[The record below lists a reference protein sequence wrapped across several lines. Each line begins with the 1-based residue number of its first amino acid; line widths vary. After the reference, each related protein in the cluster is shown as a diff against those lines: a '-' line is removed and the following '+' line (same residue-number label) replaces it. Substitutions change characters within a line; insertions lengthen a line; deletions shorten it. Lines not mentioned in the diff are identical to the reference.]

1 MKRKKL
7 EAYNE
12 LIEIM
17 QELQDLGERAES
29 ITREHF
35 PDEMGWAR
43 AYRIFDFGNSVN
55 PYDNTFEKLLGNIE
69 KEEDERRQM
78 DRESETFHEIE
89 DRYREGGA
97 S

>member
-17 QELQDLGERAES
+17 QELQDLGEKAES

-35 PDEMGWAR
+35 PNEMSWAR
-43 AYRIFDFGNSVN
+43 AYRIFDFGDSVN
-55 PYDNTFEKLLGNIE
+55 PYDNTFEKLLEKIE
-69 KEEDERRQM
+69 KLED
-78 DRESETFHEIE
+78 DR
-89 DRYREGGA
+89 REGGA